1 MAFNNLLL
9 VFIVLG
15 IATLSCTSIATANAN
30 TLNEN
35 SRLRHNSQQ
44 QRRGKVRHNNKQIPV
59 NDDPTKFKHAPIA
72 WNIPP
77 KVIPGQG
84 IDFVI
89 KGKGIERNDHV
100 GTEVKRHTPYAE
112 LYLLCPTNSCL
123 RERRTLI
130 SAKDPVETKFVGLS
144 DYECFNAK
152 EGTVS
157 LPYHPRKQDHGDA
170 PAGLHRWS
178 CLSKE
183 NCKNIYTTW
192 IEQTGEET
200 LCDKLL
206 KQLNDELHR
215 ETKLDP
221 FESWFIGDL
230 GVSEH
235 KVANHSDA
243 VQAYEDAVLHQKN
256 ACLKKSHWEHVAG
269 PLLSIEAYADAA
281 HIKANNA
288 EKVLSAAKERLN
300 NAQMGKLGKGE
311 QWYISRGMNVEG
323 LEKMIHRALAAKKV
337 ADARW
342 GKFEMQAEKADV
354 AGPGIFRNLRHA
366 RRECNAAR
374 NATRDALLVKDQAL
388 ETLRKAEGTM
398 LEKMKIKIQPLLD
411 KIKKT
416 ETQCTGFSKKAE
428 AAHSAYHRCRLGDP
442 KYTRYLK
449 NATSKDMFDDESPM
463 VKKGEE
469 KSKAEAE
476 KENVDASGPE
486 GEKEKKGRKIFE
498 GGEDITGGSTG
509 VTGGIGKKQDS
520 KLMSLFKNQEPH
532 LDLISEGKELQE
544 NGMDQTFESID
555 ETTKKETKKF
565 TNLPD
570 KATTYQKHPT
580 LL

>member
-1 MAFNNLLL
+1 
-9 VFIVLG
+9 
-15 IATLSCTSIATANAN
+15 
-30 TLNEN
+30 
-35 SRLRHNSQQ
+35 
-44 QRRGKVRHNNKQIPV
+44 
-59 NDDPTKFKHAPIA
+59 
-72 WNIPP
+72 
-77 KVIPGQG
+77 
-84 IDFVI
+84 
-89 KGKGIERNDHV
+89 
-100 GTEVKRHTPYAE
+100 
-112 LYLLCPTNSCL
+112 
-123 RERRTLI
+123 
-130 SAKDPVETKFVGLS
+130 
-144 DYECFNAK
+144 
-152 EGTVS
+152 
-157 LPYHPRKQDHGDA
+157 
-170 PAGLHRWS
+170 
-178 CLSKE
+178 
-183 NCKNIYTTW
+183 
-192 IEQTGEET
+192 
-200 LCDKLL
+200 
-206 KQLNDELHR
+206 
-215 ETKLDP
+215 
-221 FESWFIGDL
+221 
-230 GVSEH
+230 
-235 KVANHSDA
+235 
-243 VQAYEDAVLHQKN
+243 
-256 ACLKKSHWEHVAG
+256 
-269 PLLSIEAYADAA
+269 
-281 HIKANNA
+281 
-288 EKVLSAAKERLN
+288 
-300 NAQMGKLGKGE
+300 
-311 QWYISRGMNVEG
+311 
-323 LEKMIHRALAAKKV
+323 
-337 ADARW
+337 
-342 GKFEMQAEKADV
+342 MQAEKADV

-374 NATRDALLVKDQAL
+374 NATRDALLAKDQAL

-449 NATSKDMFDDESPM
+449 NSTSKDMFDDESSM

-532 LDLISEGKELQE
+532 LDLISEGKALEE